1 VWDTLL
7 VRLHHVCHIARMI
20 RLQQS
25 MQTAGFDGLGH
36 RVLVEQHL
44 VAFRIRLRVGEVIAG
59 WGVEGGGEARS
70 WIEYGFIQTSGVS
83 DLKSASRVEYR
94 FKSQHCHS
102 TKASCS
108 LSANQQDSK
117 LLLHLTIILNLES
130 QQESHESSRL
140 HQNRKNSGGSRQKLP
155 G

>member
-1 VWDTLL
+1 MWDTLL

-59 WGVEGGGEARS
+59 WGVEGGGEASREVKGGAEAGRSFTKKRIAGAGLEWKGHPEGEVDCSTWARS
-70 WIEYGFIQTSGVS
+70 WAKLGRARGTRMMSARFCAEKMGF
-83 DLKSASRVEYR
+83 
-94 FKSQHCHS
+94 
-102 TKASCS
+102 
-108 LSANQQDSK
+108 
-117 LLLHLTIILNLES
+117 
-130 QQESHESSRL
+130 
-140 HQNRKNSGGSRQKLP
+140 
-155 G
+155 